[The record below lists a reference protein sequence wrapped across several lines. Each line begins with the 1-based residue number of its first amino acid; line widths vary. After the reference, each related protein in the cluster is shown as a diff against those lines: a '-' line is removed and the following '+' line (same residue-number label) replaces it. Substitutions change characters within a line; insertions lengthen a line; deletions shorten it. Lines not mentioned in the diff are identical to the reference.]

1 MIIKKVKENRITVY
15 VADSDTHARKIT
27 YSKEVDDKGKYIY
40 LHEQDLS
47 CTVVDPKTGER
58 MEEIGGK
65 TPIEAKLKNK
75 VKKEGYTEITA
86 EEFEATFA
94 KPE

>member
-1 MIIKKVKENRITVY
+1 MIVKKEKENRITVY

-27 YSKEVDDKGKYIY
+27 YSTEVDDKGKHIY

-47 CTVVDPKTGER
+47 CTVVDPATGER
-58 MEEIGGK
+58 VENLGGK
-65 TPIEAKLKNK
+65 TPIEARLANMVKN
-75 VKKEGYTEITA
+75 EGYTEIT
-86 EEFEATFA
+86 EEYFEANFA